1 MNNDEQQPRD
11 ASGQESPPA
20 GQTSKR
26 QPEGRQ
32 FASRRSNALRGLNA
46 DDNSG
51 SGGTEGGK
59 EIKGSDVSKNRRNY
73 KAPGNAD
80 RGHVGGSTV
89 SSGTGVSGGETGQV
103 NL

>member
-1 MNNDEQQPRD
+1 MTKPREEPTDARNLPEATDSQPD
-11 ASGQESPPA
+11 Q
-20 GQTSKR
+20 R

-32 FASRRSNALRGLNA
+32 AAGSHDTGLNA

-51 SGGTEGGK
+51 SGGTEGGQA
-59 EIKGSDVSKNRRNY
+59 ISGSRVRSGAPTYD
-73 KAPGNAD
+73 APGNAQD
-80 RGHVGGSTV
+80 GDVGGTTT

>member
-1 MNNDEQQPRD
+1 MATHDNPADANNRPKSTDDQSTQ
-11 ASGQESPPA
+11 
-20 GQTSKR
+20 R

-32 FASRRSNALRGLNA
+32 NPGSHDTGLNA

-59 EIKGSDVSKNRRNY
+59 EITGARVRSGAPNY
-73 KAPGNAD
+73 DAPGNAED
-80 RGHVGGSTV
+80 GDVGGNSI
-89 SSGTGVSGGETGQV
+89 SSGTGVSGGEIGKV

>member
-1 MNNDEQQPRD
+1 MTQPPEKPTD
-11 ASGQESPPA
+11 ARNLPEATDNQPA
-20 GQTSKR
+20 QR

-32 FASRRSNALRGLNA
+32 APGSHDTGLNA

-51 SGGTEGGK
+51 SGGTDGGQP
-59 EIKGSDVSKNRRNY
+59 ISGSRIRSGAPTYD
-73 KAPGNAD
+73 APGNAQD
-80 RGHVGGSTV
+80 GDVGGNTT